1 MRLRANPGDCQVYGV
16 GLSGWQGPPGGQ
28 DGCLQRLR
36 HTGERC
42 RIVEDVKVTS
52 SGIALRFNF
61 PLDAMS
67 AGNSSAYSAEMWNYR
82 WSKNYGSDQFSVL
95 HPGKVGRDRLT
106 VQNVSVDRKLDRVHV
121 ELPELAFCD
130 QVLVTMKFK
139 DAAGADFSEQV
150 YLTVHAMP
158 E

>member
-1 MRLRANPGDCQVYGV
+1 MRPACHLVVND
-16 GLSGWQGPPGGQ
+16 
-28 DGCLQRLR
+28 
-36 HTGERC
+36 
-42 RIVEDVKVTS
+42 
-52 SGIALRFNF
+52 ALRTVER
-61 PLDAMS
+61 
-67 AGNSSAYSAEMWNYR
+67 G
-82 WSKNYGSDQFSVL
+82 
-95 HPGKVGRDRLT
+95 DRLT

-121 ELPELAFCD
+121 ELPELAICD

>member
-1 MRLRANPGDCQVYGV
+1 
-16 GLSGWQGPPGGQ
+16 
-28 DGCLQRLR
+28 
-36 HTGERC
+36 
-42 RIVEDVKVTS
+42 
-52 SGIALRFNF
+52 
-61 PLDAMS
+61 
-67 AGNSSAYSAEMWNYR
+67 MWNYR

-121 ELPELAFCD
+121 ELPELAICD